1 MFENGSR
8 TSAMAQ
14 AKFASLDAA
23 YASFRAHEGTAKP
36 SLPDY
41 LALTSGQY
49 SGKGTFGGSPSG
61 IDVGTIGFAGSQANI
76 MAQLATAGFSWKAYE
91 EGVSVD
97 GYNHWG
103 TANDANYPSS
113 LYLSRHCPAAF
124 YTTTSSAGVSHGN
137 GRYDFDE
144 LATDIANSTLPD
156 FFFVT
161 PNGNHDGH
169 DNGFAP
175 ANTWLNSGGSWGR
188 ASPTPPTRRRAPT
201 SHSSK
206 RSNPSSASRTSR
218 SASTRTTPR
227 RPRSPSHPQAAVE
240 VEVVVGQAR
249 RRSSPSRTTTRP
261 LAS

>member
-14 AKFASLDAA
+14 AKFASLDGA
-23 YASFRAHEGTAKP
+23 YASYRAHEGTAKP

-49 SGKGTFGGSPSG
+49 SGKGTFGGSPTG

-103 TANDANYPSS
+103 TANDANYSSS

-124 YTTTSSAGVSHGN
+124 YTNTSAAGVSHGN

-144 LATDIANSTLPD
+144 LATDIA
-156 FFFVT
+156 
-161 PNGNHDGH
+161 
-169 DNGFAP
+169 
-175 ANTWLNSGGSWGR
+175 GGR
-188 ASPTPPTRRRAPT
+188 SPTSSSSPPTPSTTGMTAASAP
-201 SHSSK
+201 
-206 RSNPSSASRTSR
+206 RIR
-218 SASTRTTPR
+218 
-227 RPRSPSHPQAAVE
+227 
-240 VEVVVGQAR
+240 G
-249 RRSSPSRTTTRP
+249 
-261 LAS
+261 

>member
-14 AKFASLDAA
+14 AKFASLDTA
-23 YASFRAHEGTAKP
+23 YASYRAHEGTAKP

-49 SGKGTFGGSPSG
+49 SGKGTFGGSPTG

-91 EGVSVD
+91 EGVSVN

-103 TANDANYPSS
+103 TANDGNYASA
-113 LYLSRHCPAAF
+113 LYLARHCPAAF
-124 YTTTSSAGVSHGN
+124 YTNTSAAGASHGN

-144 LATDIANSTLPD
+144 LATDIAGGSLPD
-156 FFFVT
+156 FFIVT
-161 PNGNHDGH
+161 PNAVHDGH
-169 DNGFAP
+169 DSGFAP
-175 ANTWLNSGGSWGR
+175 ANTWLASGGSWGGIDNLI
-188 ASPTPPTRRRAPT
+188 ASM
-201 SHSSK
+201 
-206 RSNPSSASRTSR
+206 RTGGLL
-218 SASTRTTPR
+218 AITFDNVP
-227 RPRSPSHPQAAVE
+227 AEAE
-240 VEVVVGQAR
+240 EVVVPER
-249 RRSSPSRTTTRP
+249 RRSSPSPTTTRL